1 MNRKEKSDR
10 TSGEGSIQ
18 SAFSWLQQHLYRG
31 AFNIIQQK
39 TVSSTLFQIHKVVQ
53 WLQVLAL
60 MFSTG
65 VIESWGESP
74 IMPYFKTAIQYVH
87 ISPVVFGSDYKVF
100 LGYTIALSVLS
111 VIGLGGMVFV
121 SRESFRGGGRSWVL
135 VGLLRGWIELVQGA
149 LLIPILLAFLTQLWP
164 NPDTSTLRLLPDVQ
178 FLQGTQLIGFAS
190 AAIGSAAFVP
200 VALIGCLFCQE
211 TDSHKSNAIAKRPDL
226 SSLILLVFVSGFIV
240 SPLLYSE
247 NVSRVLLP
255 IVSFVIGII
264 FMLTRFRRTAYYS
277 RRAGRVEGIA
287 SLVFLWTA
295 GLCTA
300 SAIAAGSMGSLVE
313 VWAIGVPV
321 ALLIGLIGV
330 SIQLKPLYS
339 LTSSISSAGRLMEQI
354 TLLLQLLNEEESDE
368 SVKMLLDGFIEM
380 HIENCEA
387 KDCPIQPLPR
397 NPTEPEIKSSVSR
410 ETRLLAL
417 IEFLLSEGVK
427 KFENSISLRLSYVS
441 FLVDRLKKRQL
452 ALTELKILEEL
463 RPSGQEAFFLY
474 FYQKKITEYS
484 DSEISDDDSEIN
496 EVAYEVL
503 VSSLLKSL
511 DLLCCFYFEYWALL
525 NEELP
530 ILFKISS
537 GVAKIQHEL
546 HRLEKVWTQ
555 LTLYSPSSKF
565 KYTSLLSRFFTNI
578 ANDFERGEALM
589 IEARAVTTATFEKK
603 SNIMNF
609 RLNESISDVSS
620 PIVVIS
626 ATIESLGIITE
637 INQAASAFFRFNSS
651 ELLGKNINILL
662 PRVIKDY
669 HQGYLKK
676 AFVDK
681 KKSFNREKPLFA
693 RGKDGYLLQ
702 IYLTVKLLAG
712 HRNSFLGR
720 VRTAP
725 VSGFMVMILT
735 DEEGI
740 IDSFSPNCE
749 FFFGLDSSEMAQRK
763 KIDSLIP
770 NVSEMR
776 DRLVNRGLV
785 PAPEELQLA
794 QKEFNV
800 SIDLSSYSHANM
812 DSSYYVY
819 RIFMERIKREPQ
831 EFAFENAAGHGDFCF
846 TLHASKKKMVAGRG
860 VGQHDGVPSSQS
872 QDSDDFGGKEEE
884 KLGEGINTCRLE
896 KGELM
901 HVIEGEGE
909 EVESNN
915 DDEEMRRL
923 LIVRQDE
930 QNRIEEER
938 FAHYFSLKKPEFRRT
953 MGKMKTPLF
962 VKIFAAVFFAVF
974 LAATISATIT
984 MQQKINRLG
993 NLSNYFKALNSL
1005 INLTNYIQRGVNMMS
1020 IRFSKNPN
1028 FFLNRNETSFMNA
1041 FSANLLDLEI
1051 CEKEIQENTNFLNG
1065 TPIAN
1070 LFTKE
1075 DIVMELTSGQAT
1087 VSFWAGLKN
1096 IITQSFALKQVG
1108 ADPLESDP
1116 GADRMKQFQVLYQSA
1131 IGSFFDRTRQLRSE
1145 FLSSSW
1151 SSLDGDAVEYLPLG
1165 IYVGLL
1171 LLGLLVI
1178 FIFQKESMRKESKLL
1193 MLLVE
1198 IRTNRI
1204 RHFCRKCE
1212 LFREIV
1218 FSGENEEPLDL
1229 EYLINDVETESSS
1242 RSQRSRLKK
1251 LKKSFKFSIKFLVI
1265 VSIIFAIFISFFL
1278 GFLLYY
1284 RNGVQRSRLFINE
1297 VSSTASLESEFL
1309 VLQNKFYSQIYF
1321 PDLTQDK
1328 VAFDTDSIN
1337 FILELIGRVMK
1348 DQIDTIQVHSE
1359 AYNDSTV
1366 NILSSD
1372 LCSMW
1377 ASIPKEAWTQT
1388 PSILFQPTLEQCEAI
1403 KQVEGAMGLIASGF
1417 LFSTVTYL
1425 EIVRKMMPVLTRPG
1439 ADPRNATQMF
1449 ENVWSVPVL
1458 SALVEFHFLYF
1469 TEILAVAIK
1478 SIFDDID
1485 LMFTFP
1491 FIRII
1496 YAFLA
1501 SNITVSILFSL
1512 AVVTPFLRRKNV
1524 DFGRVEFALL
1534 GVPDED
1540 LKASKTLRTFVLK
1553 KLKTKIE
1560 ATPGLEQASYSV

>member
-1 MNRKEKSDR
+1 M
-10 TSGEGSIQ
+10 
-18 SAFSWLQQHLYRG
+18 
-31 AFNIIQQK
+31 IQQK
-39 TVSSTLFQIHKVVQ
+39 TISSTLFQIHKVVQ
-53 WLQVLAL
+53 WLQALAL
-60 MFSTG
+60 MFSPG
-65 VIESWGESP
+65 VIESWGQGP
-74 IMPYFKTAIQYVH
+74 IMPYFKTAVQYVH

-100 LGYTIALSVLS
+100 LGYTIALSFLNV
-111 VIGLGGMVFV
+111 VGLGGMVFV
-121 SRESFRGGGRSWVL
+121 SRENFRGGGRSWVL
-135 VGLLRGWIELVQGA
+135 VGLLRGWIELTQGA
-149 LLIPILLAFLTQLWP
+149 LLIPILLAFLAQVWP
-164 NPDTSTLRLLPDVQ
+164 NPQTSTLQVLPNIH
-178 FLQGTQLIGFAS
+178 FLQGTHLIGFAS
-190 AAIGSAAFVP
+190 AVVGLVAFVP
-200 VALIGCLFCQE
+200 VALIGCFFCQE
-211 TDSHKSNAIAKRPDL
+211 TDSHKSNAISKRPDL
-226 SSLILLVFVSGFIV
+226 NSLILVVFVGGFII
-240 SPLLYSE
+240 SPMLYSE
-247 NVSRVLLP
+247 DVSRVLLP
-255 IVSFVIGII
+255 IVSSVLGIF

-287 SLVFLWTA
+287 SLIFLWTA

-300 SAIAAGSMGSLVE
+300 SAIAAGSMGSLIE

-321 ALLIGLIGV
+321 ALLIGLVGV

-339 LTSSISSAGRLMEQI
+339 PTNSISSAGRLMEQV

-368 SVKMLLDGFIEM
+368 SVKMLLDGFVEM

-397 NPTEPEIKSSVSR
+397 KPSESETTSSVSR

-427 KFENSISLRLSYVS
+427 KFENSISLRLNYVS

-484 DSEISDDDSEIN
+484 ESEVSDDDSEIN

-530 ILFKISS
+530 VLFKISS
-537 GVAKIQHEL
+537 GVAKIQNEL

-555 LTLYSPSSKF
+555 LTLYSPCSKF

-578 ANDFERGEALM
+578 ANDFEKGEALM
-589 IEARAVTTATFEKK
+589 AEARAVTTATFEKK

-609 RLNESISDVSS
+609 RLTESISDVSS

-626 ATIESLGIITE
+626 ATIESLGVITE

-662 PRVIKDY
+662 PRVIKDF

-712 HRNSFLGR
+712 QRNSFLGR

-735 DEEGI
+735 DEDGI

-749 FFFGLDSSEMAQRK
+749 FFFRLDSNEMAQRK

-770 NVSEMR
+770 NASKMR

-794 QKEFNV
+794 QKDFNV

-819 RIFMERIKREPQ
+819 RIVMERVKREPK
-831 EFAFENAAGHGDFCF
+831 ESVFENAGGHGDFCF

-860 VGQHDGVPSSQS
+860 VGQHDGASSSQS
-872 QDSDDFGGKEEE
+872 QDSDDFGGKEQE

-923 LIVRQDE
+923 HIVQQDE
-930 QNRIEEER
+930 QNRVEEER
-938 FAHYFSLKKPEFRRT
+938 FAHYFSLKKPEFRKT

-962 VKIFAAVFFAVF
+962 VKIFAAVFFTVF
-974 LAATISATIT
+974 VAATISATVT
-984 MQQKINRLG
+984 MQKKIDKLG

-1005 INLTNYIQRGVNMMS
+1005 INLTNFIQRGVNMIS
-1020 IRFSKNPN
+1020 IRFSKNPG

-1051 CEKEIQENTNFLNG
+1051 CEKQIQENSNFLVG
-1065 TPIAN
+1065 SPIAD
-1070 LFTKE
+1070 LFSRE
-1075 DIVMELTSGQAT
+1075 DITMELTSGRAT
-1087 VSFWAGLKN
+1087 VSFWSGLKN

-1108 ADPLESDP
+1108 AEPLGSDP
-1116 GADRMKQFQVLYQSA
+1116 GAERMKQFQILYQA
-1131 IGSFFDRTRQLRSE
+1131 AVGSFFNRTRQLRSDV
-1145 FLSSSW
+1145 LSSSW
-1151 SSLDGDAVEYLPLG
+1151 DSLDGDAIEYLPLG
-1165 IYVGLL
+1165 VYIGLL

-1178 FIFQKESMRKESKLL
+1178 FIFQKESMRKEAKLL

-1218 FSGENEEPLDL
+1218 FSGENEDPLDL

-1251 LKKSFKFSIKFLVI
+1251 LKKSFKFSIKFLVA

-1278 GFLLYY
+1278 GFSLYY
-1284 RNGVQRSRLFINE
+1284 RNGVQKSRLFINE
-1297 VSSTASLESEFL
+1297 LISTASLESEFL

-1321 PDLTQDK
+1321 PELTEDK
-1328 VAFDTDSIN
+1328 IAFNTESIN
-1337 FILELIGRVMK
+1337 FILELIARVMK
-1348 DQIDTIQVHSE
+1348 DQIDTIQVHSD
-1359 AYNDSTV
+1359 AYNDNTV
-1366 NILSSD
+1366 GILSSD
-1372 LCSMW
+1372 LCSIWFSM
-1377 ASIPKEAWTQT
+1377 PKETWTQT
-1388 PSILFQPTLEQCEAI
+1388 PSGLFQPTLEQCEAI
-1403 KQVEGAMGLIASGF
+1403 KQVEGAKGLILSGF
-1417 LFSTVTYL
+1417 LFSIVTYL
-1425 EIVRKMMPVLTRPG
+1425 EIVRKMMPLLTAPG
-1439 ADPRNATQMF
+1439 ADPRNTTQMF
-1449 ENVWSVPVL
+1449 ENVWSIPVL
-1458 SALVEFHFLYF
+1458 SALVEFHFLFYA
-1469 TEILAVAIK
+1469 EILAGGIK

-1485 LMFTFP
+1485 LMFTSP
-1491 FIRII
+1491 FTRII

-1501 SNITVSILFSL
+1501 TNISAAVLFSL
-1512 AVVTPFLRRKNV
+1512 AVVIPFLRRKNV

-1540 LKASKTLRTFVLK
+1540 LKASKTLRTFVLQ
-1553 KLKTKIE
+1553 KLKAKIE
-1560 ATPGLEQASYSV
+1560 TTPALDRASFSV